1 MEICRS
7 RLIAHVPINGAD
19 ADLYM
24 NVKMIIV
31 VIHSNMVC
39 VSYATAYI
47 DIKRKESHY
56 FDANPHVCY
65 YYLDYFSVYNKY
77 ILLKIMMCDII

>member
-7 RLIAHVPINGAD
+7 RLIAQVLINTAD
-19 ADLYM
+19 AELYM
-24 NVKMIIV
+24 NVKTIIV

-56 FDANPHVCY
+56 FDAK
-65 YYLDYFSVYNKY
+65 LDACVVGTQGSGPGS
-77 ILLKIMMCDII
+77 